1 MSHQTPRHLSDE
13 QGFNLIEVMVAIA
26 IFAFGILALAYLQLS
41 IQKLDTN
48 SQYITTAND
57 AANQMTGYLW
67 TALGNGSNTTN
78 IMEYNNIQVS
88 AAPTVS
94 TTATGAQLANIQ
106 SWQRTIIGLNSNGQN
121 LPDTGLPQATG
132 QVTGITCSA
141 TDGSNSTCSTSE
153 PCACTASITIQW
165 QSRTGTGPETYQI
178 IVPVGF

>member
-1 MSHQTPRHLSDE
+1 MSHPMPRPLSDE

-88 AAPTVS
+88 ASAVS
-94 TTATGAQLANIQ
+94 TTAGARLNVQR
-106 SWQRTIIGLNSNGQN
+106 WQRTIIGLNSNGQN

-132 QVTGITCSA
+132 QVSRITCSA

-153 PCACTASITIQW
+153 PCACTAHITIQW
-165 QSRTGTGPETYQI
+165 QSRTGTAPETYQI
-178 IVPVGF
+178 TVPVGF

>member
-1 MSHQTPRHLSDE
+1 MSHPTPRPLSDE
-13 QGFNLIEVMVAIA
+13 QGFNLIEVMIAIA
-26 IFAFGILALAYLQLS
+26 IFAFGILALAYLQLA

-67 TALGNGSNTTN
+67 TALGDGSNTSN
-78 IMEYNNIQVS
+78 IMEYNNMQVNKS
-88 AAPTVS
+88 AVS
-94 TTATGAQLANIQ
+94 TTATGAQLANVQ
-106 SWQRTIIGLNSNGQN
+106 SWRQTIIGLNSNGQI

-141 TDGSNSTCSTSE
+141 TDGSHSTCSTSE

-165 QSRTGTGPETYQI
+165 QSRIGGGPETYQI